1 MKEQIWA
8 VDKSCEYASVNK
20 RRKRLST
27 WFTVAIVAIFG
38 AFIGMFTF
46 GRDVFSSTIAPGVT
60 WGVIVEPALIVTALI
75 LSLAYYVLIERLE
88 SDLGEGT

>member
-8 VDKSCEYASVNK
+8 VDKSCEDGGMNK

-27 WFTVAIVAIFG
+27 WFTVVIVVIFTV
-38 AFIGMFTF
+38 FIGMFAF
-46 GRDVFSSTIAPGVT
+46 GRDVFSSTVAPGVT

-75 LSLAYYVLIERLE
+75 ISLAYYVLIERLE
-88 SDLGEGT
+88 SDF